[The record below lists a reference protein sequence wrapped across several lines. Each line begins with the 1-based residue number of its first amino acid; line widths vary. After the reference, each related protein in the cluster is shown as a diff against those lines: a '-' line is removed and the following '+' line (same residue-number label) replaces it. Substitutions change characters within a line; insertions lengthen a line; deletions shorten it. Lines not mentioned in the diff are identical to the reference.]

1 MSVSSRFVI
10 NENFSGI
17 ISAWRDPTGM
27 ELEFDALVE
36 MYYQPLYRFAY
47 SLSKREADAAD
58 LTQQTFYKWATK
70 GNQLKDKSKV
80 KTWLFTTLHRE
91 FLGSRRRYQ
100 RFPHH
105 EVGDVEHELPAVEP
119 GMAREMDGGSVMEAL
134 TEVDEMYRGPLTLFY
149 LQDLSYKEISTALEL
164 PIGTVM
170 SRLSRGKEQL
180 RMLLAAKAGRQRRK
194 VISLEQDLEQNKDE
208 RHG

>member
-1 MSVSSRFVI
+1 MC
-10 NENFSGI
+10 
-17 ISAWRDPTGM
+17 M
-27 ELEFDALVE
+27 ELEFDSLVE
-36 MYYQPLYRFAY
+36 TYYQPLYRFAY

-70 GNQLKDKSKV
+70 GNQLKDKTKV

-105 EVGDVEHELPAVEP
+105 EVGDVEHELPVVEP
-119 GMAREMDGGSVMEAL
+119 GIAREMDGGSVMEAL
-134 TEVDEMYRGPLTLFY
+134 SEVDEMYRGPLTLFY

-180 RMLLAAKAGRQRRK
+180 RTLLAAKAGRQRRK
-194 VISLEQDLEQNKDE
+194 VISIEQDLEQNKDE

>member
-1 MSVSSRFVI
+1 MPPI
-10 NENFSGI
+10 QMN
-17 ISAWRDPTGM
+17 AD
-27 ELEFDALVE
+27 FDSLVE
-36 MYYQPLYRFAY
+36 LYYQPLYKFAY

-70 GNQLKDKSKV
+70 GHQLRDKSKV

-105 EVGDVEHELPAVEP
+105 EVDEVHHELPHIEP
-119 GMAREMDGGSVMEAL
+119 QVVREMDGGSVMEAL
-134 TEVDEMYRGPLTLFY
+134 TEVDEMFRAPLTLFY
-149 LQDLSYKEISTALEL
+149 LQDLSYKEISKTLDI
-164 PIGTVM
+164 PVGTVM

-180 RMLLAAKAGRQRRK
+180 RTLLSAKAGRQKRK
-194 VISLEQDLEQNKDE
+194 IISLEQTEEGNQK
-208 RHG
+208 HG

>member
-1 MSVSSRFVI
+1 
-10 NENFSGI
+10 
-17 ISAWRDPTGM
+17 M
-27 ELEFDALVE
+27 ELDFDALVE
-36 MYYQPLYRFAY
+36 AYYEPLYKFAY

-70 GNQLKDKSKV
+70 GKQLRDKSKV

-105 EVGDVEHELPAVEP
+105 EVEEVAHELPSIEP
-119 GMAREMDGGSVMEAL
+119 GMVREMDGGSVMDAL
-134 TEVDEMYRGPLTLFY
+134 GEVEEMFRAPLTLFY
-149 LQDLSYKEISTALEL
+149 LQDLSYKEIAETLDI
-164 PIGTVM
+164 PVGTVM

-180 RMLLAAKAGRQRRK
+180 RSLLKAKAGRQKRK
-194 VISLEQDLEQNKDE
+194 IISLEQQKESDRK
-208 RHG
+208 HG

>member
-1 MSVSSRFVI
+1 
-10 NENFSGI
+10 
-17 ISAWRDPTGM
+17 M
-27 ELEFDALVE
+27 ELDFDALVE
-36 MYYQPLYRFAY
+36 TYYQPLYRFAY

-105 EVGDVEHELPAVEP
+105 EVSVVEHELPVVDP
-119 GMAREMDGGSVMEAL
+119 GVAREMDGGTVMEAL
-134 TEVDEMYRGPLTLFY
+134 MEVEEMYRGPLTLFY
-149 LQDLSYKEISTALEL
+149 LQDLSYKEIGVTLEL

-180 RMLLAAKAGRQRRK
+180 RVQLASKAKRQRRK
-194 VISLEQDLEQNKDE
+194 VISIEQDLEQKEQNKDE
-208 RHG
+208 SHA